1 MGNHPGLPGLDYAR
15 KDEPTL
21 DYARHWITRPKR
33 RTDTG
38 LRPYDQLINRI
49 VELRQ
54 EGRTIKQIAAQL
66 NKIPEG
72 LHEHVG
78 AEALVSLRADP
89 WEDRDQATR
98 SPRVVVAG
106 LGPRASNA
114 SGQAAHLGAT
124 RLGSRAAGPAA
135 RSVGRLGRW
144 AGTTPTVEAHGRL
157 AFEQVC
163 GTNVVMK
170 KVISFEILIP
180 YIHSAWI
187 GDQAL

>member
-1 MGNHPGLPGLDYAR
+1 MRGSGDLVAWWCHDPTRDRAPGLRYESLGY
-15 KDEPTL
+15 
-21 DYARHWITRPKR
+21 
-33 RTDTG
+33 
-38 LRPYDQLINRI
+38 YDQLINRI
-49 VELRQ
+49 VELRKRA
-54 EGRTIKQIAAQL
+54 GRSSKSRRSSTGKGITPQY
-66 NKIPEG
+66 PGG

-106 LGPRASNA
+106 LGPVRFKCQWTS
-114 SGQAAHLGAT
+114 
-124 RLGSRAAGPAA
+124 SRIWAIRGWVAAAGPAA

-163 GTNVVMK
+163 GTNIVMK

-180 YIHSAWI
+180 YIHSTWI

>member
-1 MGNHPGLPGLDYAR
+1 MRRSGDLVAWWCHDPPRDRAPGFALRIIGPLRSVDQP
-15 KDEPTL
+15 D
-21 DYARHWITRPKR
+21 R
-33 RTDTG
+33 RTAPRGPD
-38 LRPYDQLINRI
+38 DQANR
-49 VELRQ
+49 
-54 EGRTIKQIAAQL
+54 GAAQRGRVSHP
-66 NKIPEG
+66 KIPEG

-78 AEALVSLRADP
+78 AEALVALRADP

-114 SGQAAHLGAT
+114 SGQAAHLGDT
-124 RLGSRAAGPAA
+124 RLGSLAAGPAA

-144 AGTTPTVEAHGRL
+144 ARTTPTMEAHGRL

-163 GTNVVMK
+163 RTNVVMK

-180 YIHSAWI
+180 DIHSTWI